1 MLASAVGMKYS
12 SLLEIDMIVPFQTRI
27 VVARGLSLEDFA
39 ADSPKPSSRPP
50 TSADADQST
59 LIEGV
64 TASALTPHADERG
77 WLCELLTTREEPI
90 EPIVHVYQV
99 AAAPGSIRA
108 WIYHRR
114 QHDRLAITN
123 GSFEVVLYDLRPN
136 SPTLNHLNV
145 FRLGQVQPC
154 LLRIPPYVVHG
165 VRNVGGD
172 WAFFVNMPTQAY
184 RNEAPDKCRIPYDD
198 PRIPY
203 TFE

>member
-1 MLASAVGMKYS
+1 
-12 SLLEIDMIVPFQTRI
+12 MIVPVQTRI
-27 VVARGLSLEDFA
+27 AAARGLSLEDFA
-39 ADSPKPSSRPP
+39 ADSPDPISQPSAP
-50 TSADADQST
+50 ADANQSV

-64 TASALTPHADERG
+64 TASTLTPHADERG
-77 WLCELLTTREEPI
+77 RLCELLTTREGPI

-108 WIYHRR
+108 WIYHRL
-114 QHDRLAITN
+114 QYDRLAYTN

-136 SPTLNHLNV
+136 SPTLNRLNV
-145 FRLGQVQPC
+145 FRLGQAQPC

-165 VRNVGGD
+165 VRNVGRD
-172 WAFFVNMPTQAY
+172 WAFFVNMPTQVY
-184 RNEAPDKCRIPYDD
+184 RNETPDKCRLRYGD